1 MNEITKKDL
10 TTSDKE
16 IEYIIHISDIHIRLN
31 SRHIEY
37 IDVFNKLYEKIKL
50 HNSKK
55 GIIVLTGDI
64 FDTKQSLTSESIKIS
79 IEFFINLS
87 NILPLFI
94 ICGNHD
100 SLLSNPDRM
109 DNISGVLTNRDI
121 KNLHYLQLSGL
132 YKYNNILFG
141 VSSLID
147 NINIH
152 SSLLDDYIEKNN
164 LKNMFKIG
172 LYHGP
177 VGELEMNELYTLKS
191 QKTVKDFEGYDYTLL
206 GD

>member
-1 MNEITKKDL
+1 MNEIIIKDL
-10 TTSDKE
+10 TENNEE
-16 IEYIIHISDIHIRLN
+16 IEYIVHISDIHIRLN

-37 IDVFNKLYEKIKL
+37 IEVFNKLYEKIRL

-121 KNLHYLQLSGL
+121 KNLHYLQLSGI
-132 YKYNNILFG
+132 YKYQNILF
-141 VSSLID
+141 
-147 NINIH
+147 
-152 SSLLDDYIEKNN
+152 
-164 LKNMFKIG
+164 
-172 LYHGP
+172 
-177 VGELEMNELYTLKS
+177 
-191 QKTVKDFEGYDYTLL
+191 
-206 GD
+206 